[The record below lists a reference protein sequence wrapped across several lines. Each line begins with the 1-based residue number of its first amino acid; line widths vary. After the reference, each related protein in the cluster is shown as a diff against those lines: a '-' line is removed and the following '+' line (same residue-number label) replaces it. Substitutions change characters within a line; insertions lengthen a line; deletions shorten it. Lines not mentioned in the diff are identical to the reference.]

1 MIFKAHR
8 IKDFDNIQKN
18 RLYQINHDN
27 KISFVEQQE
36 DGSKDTVDIFYAIKE
51 NQQGLYANEYK
62 PSDIGDCKVVDIFA
76 MIYNKEPETQG
87 KYLLYM
93 FDVKDTV
100 GGKDVIFKLVE
111 QWKDGLLHK
120 QSLVQYLRGYA
131 GEEHIGVI
139 TREFDK
145 NRIKRE
151 IDTLK
156 AENTE
161 CDKITIPLMQAKMKY
176 YQLNNTKNIE
186 VLENFLN
193 GIFYDGKDKIE
204 YEVCLMDKK
213 GENNY
218 YTELRISME

>member
-1 MIFKAHR
+1 MIFKAHK

-36 DGSKDTVDIFYAIKE
+36 DGSKDTVDIFYTIKE

-76 MIYNKEPETQG
+76 MVYDKES
-87 KYLLYM
+87 
-93 FDVKDTV
+93 
-100 GGKDVIFKLVE
+100 I
-111 QWKDGLLHK
+111 
-120 QSLVQYLRGYA
+120 
-131 GEEHIGVI
+131 
-139 TREFDK
+139 
-145 NRIKRE
+145 
-151 IDTLK
+151 
-156 AENTE
+156 
-161 CDKITIPLMQAKMKY
+161 QAKMKY
-176 YQLNNTKNIE
+176 HNLNNTKNIE

-204 YEVCLMDKK
+204 YEICLMDKK
-213 GENNY
+213 DEKNY